1 MGWVWRKSAA
11 VIAMAAAAV
20 SGCSHGQKAQPLTP
34 TVFVGSGRTDRD
46 ANIDPLSRADQ
57 PGQLYNN
64 VHAEQVPSDKREATP
79 PVEGLSKTVQENVR
93 APGAEAADMTS
104 PPTPAPAPRT
114 TAPTT
119 TTQGASSGQY
129 LTLGGVVMDV
139 NGTPIYANRVIALAE
154 PVLAARAKDL
164 DQNQFRAIAQ
174 KELGGEIRALRDL
187 QLEYAAAERNL
198 DQKDKDL
205 ADQLTMQW
213 RQKQITAAGGSEEV
227 ARRRFAER
235 GEDFDD
241 LLQQQYRVWMSRI
254 YYEKKLMPQV
264 QVGANDMRAFY
275 DQNRDRLFTDH
286 GAARFR
292 LIKIAFDKHG
302 GRDGAWQTVNELRN
316 RITKAGESFESIAH
330 SANDDPRWLA
340 SGGDIGAAIQQ
351 GAFAIEPVE
360 RAVWQTPVGQVTPVV
375 EAGNAFYIA
384 KVEELKT
391 GRVRPFED
399 EQVQT
404 EIMDRLRAEQFN
416 ALRQKVQQALIDQAV
431 IRSDPEMMN
440 VVLDMAMQNYP
451 RWAGK

>member
-1 MGWVWRKSAA
+1 MERVWRQSAA
-11 VIAMAAAAV
+11 VIAGSITAAALV
-20 SGCSHGQKAQPLTP
+20 GCSHGQKAQPLAG
-34 TVFVGSGRTDRD
+34 TVFIGQPPARTDRD
-46 ANIDPLSRADQ
+46 VNIDPLSRADQ
-57 PGQLYNN
+57 PGQLYSARAENN
-64 VHAEQVPSDKREATP
+64 PRVQPNQEQ
-79 PVEGLSKTVQENVR
+79 PVEGLSKTVQENVK
-93 APGAEAADMTS
+93 APGADNPEIAAAPPPPS
-104 PPTPAPAPRT
+104 PASHPT
-114 TAPTT
+114 TA
-119 TTQGASSGQY
+119 GASSGQY

-139 NGTPIYANRVIALAE
+139 NGTPIYANKVITLAE

-164 DQNQFRAIAQ
+164 DQNQFRAVAQ
-174 KELGGEIRALRDL
+174 RELGAEIRALRDL

-275 DQNRDRLFTDH
+275 DQNRDRIFTDH

-292 LIKIAFDKHG
+292 LIKISFDKHG
-302 GRDGAWQTVNELRN
+302 GRDGAWQTINELRN

-330 SANDDPRWLA
+330 SVNDDPRWLA

-360 RAVWQTPVGQVTPVV
+360 KAVWQTPVGQVTPVV
-375 EAGNAFYIA
+375 EANNAFYIA
-384 KVEELKT
+384 KVEDLKT
-391 GRVRPFED
+391 GHVRPFED

-451 RWAGK
+451 RWAAK